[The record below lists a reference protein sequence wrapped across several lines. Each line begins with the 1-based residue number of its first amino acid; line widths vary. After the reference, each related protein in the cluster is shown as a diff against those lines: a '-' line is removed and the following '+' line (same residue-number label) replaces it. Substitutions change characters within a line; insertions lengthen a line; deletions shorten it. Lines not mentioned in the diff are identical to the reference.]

1 MASKTLLARGGLTY
15 VDRRDFTRGDSPR
28 VVKRMRWPSVRLWV
42 EDSTLTFSSRAGS
55 DVLQHTEVT
64 ALPHG
69 PIVGR
74 HWALALAV
82 SFGTAERDH
91 VLLFWTPRARS
102 VLRELARL
110 GWDADPR
117 ADDFVT

>member
-1 MASKTLLARGGLTY
+1 MIPKTLLARGGLTY

-28 VVKRMRWPSVRLWV
+28 VVKRMRWPSVCLWV
-42 EDSTLTFSSRAGS
+42 EDSELTFSSRAGC
-55 DVLQHTEVT
+55 DVLHHAEVT

-82 SFGTAERDH
+82 SFSTPERDQ
-91 VLLFWTPRARS
+91 VLLFWTPRARA

-117 ADDFVT
+117 ADDFVA

>member
-15 VDRRDFTRGDSPR
+15 VDRRDFTRGDSLCVLKR
-28 VVKRMRWPSVRLWV
+28 VRWPSVYLWV

-55 DVLQHTEVT
+55 EVLQHAEVT

-74 HWALALAV
+74 HWAIALAV
-82 SFGTAERDH
+82 SFETTERDH
-91 VLLFWTPRARS
+91 VMLFWTHRARG
-102 VLRELARL
+102 VLRQLARL

>member
-15 VDRRDFTRGDSPR
+15 VDRRDFTHGDSLR
-28 VVKRMRWPSVRLWV
+28 VVRRMRWPSVCLWV
-42 EDSTLTFSSRAGS
+42 EDSELTLSSRAGT
-55 DVLQHTEVT
+55 DVLQHAEVT

-69 PIVGR
+69 PILAR
-74 HWALALAV
+74 HWAVALAV
-82 SFGTAERDH
+82 SFDTAERDQ
-91 VLLFWTPRARS
+91 VLLFWTPRARG
-102 VLRELARL
+102 VLRELARR

>member
-15 VDRRDFTRGDSPR
+15 VDRRDFTRGDSLR
-28 VVKRMRWPSVRLWV
+28 VGKRIRWPSVSLWV
-42 EDSTLTFSSRAGS
+42 EDSRLTLSSRAGS
-55 DVLQHTEVT
+55 DVLQYAEVT

-82 SFGTAERDH
+82 SFSTAERDQ
-91 VLLFWTPRARS
+91 VLLFGLLVREQSLGSWLGLGGMPTPAQTTS
-102 VLRELARL
+102 
-110 GWDADPR
+110 
-117 ADDFVT
+117 